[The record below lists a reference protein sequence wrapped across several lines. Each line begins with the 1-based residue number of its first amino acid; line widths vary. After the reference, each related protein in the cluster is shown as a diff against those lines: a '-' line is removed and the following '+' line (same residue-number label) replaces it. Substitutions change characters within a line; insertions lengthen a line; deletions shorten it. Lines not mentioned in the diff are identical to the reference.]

1 MDFAEVP
8 IGLSMALLQ
17 NEEAVN
23 ACAVMTREEKKEILR
38 KAHNV
43 RLEAY
48 CAMTRI
54 SSVKENDP
62 FFLVYNRKW
71 ECYNE

>member
-1 MDFAEVP
+1 MDFAEVS

-17 NEEAVN
+17 NEEAAN
-23 ACAVMTREEKKEILR
+23 ACAVMTREEKKETLR

-48 CAMTRI
+48 CAMTR
-54 SSVKENDP
+54 
-62 FFLVYNRKW
+62 FFSFTTGTGNAIMNK
-71 ECYNE
+71 